1 MRKLILITGADEC
14 KRNRVITHKQNTS
27 HHEIRCVLSQ
37 ADKLMMQDIE
47 SSWPID
53 LYISIEDKSSIS
65 PDILEKVSEEIFLEE
80 KDERLFAVTNGK
92 GGISREEINGNGLPS
107 WVPIINTCVIII
119 GNTDTA
125 NSIIPPEVTHFDG
138 CDSAFTFGILLST
151 TELHN
156 PSAHCPAEI
165 AWRIDKLFPGHIGN
179 ILYDPKTRTGAAS
192 YRGTPP
198 EVGTIRY
205 LPEDR

>member
-27 HHEIRCVLSQ
+27 HHEIRCLLPQ
-37 ADKLMMQDIE
+37 ADKLMLQDVE

-53 LYISIEDKSSIS
+53 LYISVDDKSSIS

-80 KDERLFAVTNGK
+80 KDGRLFEVTNGT
-92 GGISREEINGNGLPS
+92 GGITRDEINDNGFPS
-107 WVPIINTCVIII
+107 WIPVINTCVIII
-119 GNTDTA
+119 GNTDSGK
-125 NSIIPPEVTHFDG
+125 SIIPPEVIHFDD
-138 CDSAFTFGILLST
+138 CDSAFTFGILLSAR
-151 TELHN
+151 ELHN
-156 PSAHCPAEI
+156 PAAHCPAEI

-198 EVGTIRY
+198 EVGMIRL
-205 LPEDR
+205 LPE